1 MVVWSIGVPKLS
13 ARRVGETKTAHTCR
27 QVPSPGLL
35 DLVEERL
42 DGIDRRPSPL
52 TDFLPS
58 PCDLSEFG
66 FTSSARRACL
76 SNSRPLQTKGTLSMF
91 MINMSALLATIGNHA
106 EMHDFTWSVYLHSQ
120 VPRGFT
126 TVRCFTTIRST
137 LGIDLQQTFHL
148 PYSVIFQLN

>member
-1 MVVWSIGVPKLS
+1 MKWEGLRMVVWSIGVPKLS
-13 ARRVGETKTAHTCR
+13 ARRVGETKSAHTCR

-106 EMHDFTWSVYLHSQ
+106 ETHDFTIS
-120 VPRGFT
+120 RG
-126 TVRCFTTIRST
+126 RYI
-137 LGIDLQQTFHL
+137 
-148 PYSVIFQLN
+148 YSVDTFASAKRFHHSSMLYYNTKYTRY